1 MNKTKHPKD
10 KHLKV
15 RLSTAEHNAL
25 TKFTQ
30 NREKTKSEIVRTILN
45 NAING

>member
-1 MNKTKHPKD
+1 MKQEIKD

-15 RLSTAEHNAL
+15 RLSTSEHNAL

-30 NREKTKSEIVRTILN
+30 NRKLTKSEIVRIILN
-45 NAING
+45 NAIKNE